1 MSRSFA
7 LVSSISPL
15 TTTLLLKNLLAKFFC
30 TSKATTLALKSVIL
44 EVTEGSANPAT
55 LTIGF
60 RRLKF
65 VVGENFFAWEM
76 CCNKPLRIA
85 SITKNTQPNRK
96 QQQHQTP
103 NNNHNKNTF
112 VDLFNK

>member
-1 MSRSFA
+1 MSSSFA

-65 VVGENFFAWEM
+65 VVRENFFAWEM
-76 CCNKPLRIA
+76 CCNKPLRIV
-85 SITKNTQPNRK
+85 STNILQ
-96 QQQHQTP
+96 P
-103 NNNHNKNTF
+103 NNNNNK
-112 VDLFNK
+112 

>member
-85 SITKNTQPNRK
+85 STNILQPN
-96 QQQHQTP
+96 
-103 NNNHNKNTF
+103 NK
-112 VDLFNK
+112 DNK